1 MKFLQEFKSAFSIS
15 GIVTF
20 FVGLLLIIYPGFTNQ
35 ALCYT
40 LSAVLIVSGVSGLI
54 ARYRQTGYPPMP
66 YEIIWNLATI
76 ALGAFIALRSDVII
90 SIIPFFF
97 GLFLLVSGISSLQK
111 ASMLKQMGYT
121 GRKNGTIMAVLKLVL
136 AALIIFNPF
145 STAIALTRFIGLCL
159 VYDGVSSLMTVFRL
173 AKAKIAADKAEEELR
188 DMNLRKEKS
197 SGDIPV
203 VDAEFVDVVQQTIDA
218 EDE

>member
-76 ALGAFIALRSDVII
+76 ALGAFVALRSDVII

-159 VYDGVSSLMTVFRL
+159 VYDGVSSLATVFRL

-188 DMNLRKEKS
+188 DMNLRKEKT

>member
-111 ASMLKQMGYT
+111 ASMLKQMGYK

>member
-76 ALGAFIALRSDVII
+76 ALGAFVALRSDVII

-111 ASMLKQMGYT
+111 ASVLKQMGYT

-145 STAIALTRFIGLCL
+145 STAITLTRFIGLCL
-159 VYDGVSSLMTVFRL
+159 VYDGISSLATVLRL

>member
-54 ARYRQTGYPPMP
+54 ARYRHTGYPPMP

-76 ALGAFIALRSDVII
+76 ALGAFVALRSDVII

-111 ASMLKQMGYT
+111 ASVLKQMGYT

-145 STAIALTRFIGLCL
+145 STAITLTRFIGLCL
-159 VYDGVSSLMTVFRL
+159 VYDGISSLATVLRL

>member
-76 ALGAFIALRSDVII
+76 ALGAFVALRSDVII

-197 SGDIPV
+197 SDDIPV

-218 EDE
+218 EDK

>member
-20 FVGLLLIIYPGFTNQ
+20 FVGLLLLIYPGFTNR

-40 LSAVLIVSGVSGLI
+40 LSAVLIVKGVSGLI
-54 ARYRQTGYPPMP
+54 ARYRQNGYPPMP
-66 YEIIWNLATI
+66 YEIIRNIAII
-76 ALGAFIALRSDVII
+76 ALGAFVALRSDVII

-111 ASMLKQMGYT
+111 ASILKQMGYA
-121 GRKNGTIMAVLKLVL
+121 GRKNGTLMAALKLIL
-136 AALIIFNPF
+136 AALIILNPF
-145 STAIALTRFIGLCL
+145 STAIALTRFIGICL
-159 VYDGVSSLMTVFRL
+159 VYDGASSLATVFRL

-188 DMNLRKEKS
+188 DLNLRKEKTT
-197 SGDIPV
+197 GDIPV
-203 VDAEFVDVVQQTIDA
+203 VDAEFVDVVQNTIDA
-218 EDE
+218 EDQ

>member
-76 ALGAFIALRSDVII
+76 ALGAFVALRSDVII

>member
-40 LSAVLIVSGVSGLI
+40 LSAVLIVSGISGLI
-54 ARYRQTGYPPMP
+54 SRYRQTGYPPMP

-76 ALGAFIALRSDVII
+76 ALGAFVALRSDVII

-121 GRKNGTIMAVLKLVL
+121 GRKNGTIMAVMKLVL

-159 VYDGVSSLMTVFRL
+159 VYDGVSSLATVFRL

-188 DMNLRKEKS
+188 DMNLRKEKT